1 MNTALVTLRALS
13 ALFTSCVYHVAKLGN
28 DLDTGVYK
36 MFSGLCTKEYF
47 AVVGLRTDTTSIPN
61 RCVCVCV
68 HTCVCAYVHAKC
80 LQCG

>member
-47 AVVGLRTDTTSIPN
+47 AVLDFTLMCRVGNYKL
-61 RCVCVCV
+61 
-68 HTCVCAYVHAKC
+68 
-80 LQCG
+80 